1 MEESLLEQNREMESK
16 VESLESIV
24 RMLEL
29 RAKNASD
36 HGIYLFIL
44 FFLSKLKQFF

>member
-1 MEESLLEQNREMESK
+1 MEEALLEQNREMESK

-24 RMLEL
+24 RMFEL

-36 HGIYLFIL
+36 HGII
-44 FFLSKLKQFF
+44 